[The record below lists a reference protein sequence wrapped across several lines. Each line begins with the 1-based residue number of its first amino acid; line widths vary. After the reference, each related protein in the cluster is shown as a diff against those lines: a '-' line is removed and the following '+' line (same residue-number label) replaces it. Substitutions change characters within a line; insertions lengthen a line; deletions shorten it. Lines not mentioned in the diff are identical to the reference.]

1 MNIKLK
7 NLKLLELR
15 RKIKSKYSLGA
26 WMQTCEPIIAE
37 IFSKRKFD
45 WVALDLEHGI
55 FDVNKLQNIF
65 RAIEI
70 NEKLPFVRLAN
81 HDTKFLNQLFDAG
94 CCGLIIPNITN
105 HKQLEKIIKFSSWPP
120 DGIRGVGFSRA
131 NNFGQNFKEYK
142 KLAQNPFIVAMIENV
157 ESFKNLKKIL
167 SVKGLDAILIGPYD
181 LSASLGS
188 PGNFKTKKFKNAIK
202 SITIECKKNKISCG
216 MHLVDP
222 EKSKISTLRKQGHS
236 FIPFSIDT
244 VLINNIL
251 DKYLGKQ

>member
-15 RKIKSKYSLGA
+15 KKIKNKYSLGA

-37 IFSKRKFD
+37 IFSKRNFD

-55 FDVNKLQNIF
+55 FDTNKLQNIF

-81 HDTKFLNQLFDAG
+81 HDTKFLSQLFDAG
-94 CCGLIIPNITN
+94 CSGLIIPNITN

-120 DGIRGVGFSRA
+120 NGARGVGFSRA
-131 NNFGQNFKEYK
+131 NDFGQSFKEYK
-142 KLAQNPFIVAMIENV
+142 QLAQNPFIVAMIENV
-157 ESFKNLKKIL
+157 ESFKDLKNIL
-167 SVKGLDAILIGPYD
+167 SVKGLDTILIGPYD

-188 PGNFKTKKFKNAIK
+188 PGNFRTKKFKNAINN
-202 SITIECKKNKISCG
+202 IIRECRKNKISCG

-222 EKSKISTLRKQGHS
+222 EKNNISNLRKQGHS

-244 VLINNIL
+244 VLINNVL
-251 DKYLGKQ
+251 DRYLGKQ